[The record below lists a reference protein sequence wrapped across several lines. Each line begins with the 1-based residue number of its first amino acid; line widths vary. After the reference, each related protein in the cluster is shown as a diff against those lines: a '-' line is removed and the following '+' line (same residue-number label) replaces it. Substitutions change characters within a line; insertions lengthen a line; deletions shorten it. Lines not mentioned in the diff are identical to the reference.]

1 MIKLNG
7 NSLVIGTHNS
17 MTYLKPKK
25 WYHWFFNPIYKCQ
38 NRTIEEQLSSVIA
51 INGIEYN
58 IDCFD
63 FRIRFDKDKEPYF
76 AHGIVGFKNKDFF
89 ETLET
94 IDKYAQE
101 YDKHYII
108 RLILEDITYLSGVMS
123 FLAFGFKCR
132 DKEYLNEEHNFQ
144 TDCFLQLCKALEEQN
159 LKYLHFFQGN
169 RKGDW
174 AQIYNF
180 PLVGQGDSLYVNPFD
195 LKLHQFI
202 NSCPDETAKQP
213 KCLEKII
220 PKLYAKRYNPIKSN
234 YNQPLVDVS
243 LYDFL

>member
-1 MIKLNG
+1 
-7 NSLVIGTHNS
+7 
-17 MTYLKPKK
+17 
-25 WYHWFFNPIYKCQ
+25 
-38 NRTIEEQLSSVIA
+38 
-51 INGIEYN
+51 
-58 IDCFD
+58 
-63 FRIRFDKDKEPYF
+63 
-76 AHGIVGFKNKDFF
+76 
-89 ETLET
+89 
-94 IDKYAQE
+94 
-101 YDKHYII
+101 
-108 RLILEDITYLSGVMS
+108 MS

-132 DKEYLNEEHNFQ
+132 DKEYLNEEQNFQ